1 VKKKKLRER
10 LFAGPRQW
18 TFLVWSDQ
26 GGHTRQYSLTASLLK
41 KGVFGI
47 LLTVAGLSMALAGFF
62 SNAGERVRHARLE
75 RENRL
80 LAQQLTAQRKA
91 LDQLEGTLDDLQK
104 RDEEFRVLAGL
115 EPLSPAVYRAGI
127 GGPGGSGEESR
138 HPVLGKAFSSGSFD
152 LDAIT
157 QRVRV
162 LRSSLDQA
170 MGTLQTKRDRLA
182 ATPSILPATGFLSSE
197 FTNARWHPI
206 LDDNRPHAGID
217 IAAPTGT
224 PIYAAA
230 RARVAFVGYRG
241 QYGLMVE
248 LDHGHGY
255 MTRYAHLS
263 RALVR
268 PGQTVIRRAQIGEVG
283 ETGLAIGPHLHYE
296 VLVNGVA
303 RNPVGFIFDQGALPD

>member
-1 VKKKKLRER
+1 MKKKGLRER
-10 LFAGPRQW
+10 FFVGSRRW

-26 GGHTRQYSLTASLLK
+26 GSHTKQYSLNASLLK
-41 KGVFGI
+41 KGLLGI
-47 LLTVAGLSMALAGFF
+47 LLSVAGLSMALAGFF
-62 SNAGERVRHARLE
+62 SDAGERVRHARLE

-91 LDQLEGTLDDLQK
+91 LNQLEGTLDDLQK

-115 EPLSPAVYRAGI
+115 DPLSPSVYRAGI
-127 GGPGGSGEESR
+127 GGPDGRGNESG
-138 HPVLGKAFSSGSFD
+138 HPTLGKAFSSGSFD

-197 FTNARWHPI
+197 FTGARWHPV

-224 PIYAAA
+224 PVHAAA

-255 MTRYAHLS
+255 TTRYAHLS
-263 RALVR
+263 RTNVR
-268 PGQTVIRRAQIGEVG
+268 AGQTVHRRAQIGEVG
-283 ETGLAIGPHLHYE
+283 QTGLAIGPHLHYD

-303 RNPVGFIFDQGALPD
+303 RNPAGFIFDQSAIPD